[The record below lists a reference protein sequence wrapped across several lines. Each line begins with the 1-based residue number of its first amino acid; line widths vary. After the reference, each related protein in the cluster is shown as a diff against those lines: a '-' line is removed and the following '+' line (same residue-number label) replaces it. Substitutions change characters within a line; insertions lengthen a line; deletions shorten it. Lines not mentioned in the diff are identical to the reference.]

1 MPITSQKSEICS
13 KDEINQIS
21 RFLNDYAK
29 GFYLYERTL
38 LTYVKGN
45 SMSNFAMKG
54 FQSIKY
60 VLQNKFQKTTVPKNF
75 L

>member
-1 MPITSQKSEICS
+1 MPLGLKKSEIIT
-13 KDEINQIS
+13 KDEVNQIS

-45 SMSNFAMKG
+45 SISNFAIKG
-54 FQSIKY
+54 M
-60 VLQNKFQKTTVPKNF
+60 
-75 L
+75 